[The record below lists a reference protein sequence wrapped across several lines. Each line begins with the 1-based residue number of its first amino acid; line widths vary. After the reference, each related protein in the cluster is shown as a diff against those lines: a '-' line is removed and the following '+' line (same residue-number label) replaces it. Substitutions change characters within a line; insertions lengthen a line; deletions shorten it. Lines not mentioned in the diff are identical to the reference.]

1 MVAVSET
8 SEPDVVVDV
17 TKTAQ
22 TIDGF
27 GTCFNE
33 LGWTSLSL
41 LDETVRE
48 SILKEMFAPGVGA
61 NFTICRMPVAAN
73 DFAIDWY
80 SYNETEGDFEMKNF
94 SIDHDRATL
103 IPFIQGA
110 QRYNPNIKIWAS
122 PWCPPS
128 WMKWNKHYASRSTTA
143 LAKRLKK
150 RQTGEETFMFRV
162 VDNELPED
170 RQAFEGAD
178 AFIQK
183 DAYFKAYALYFSK
196 FIDAYRQEGID
207 IFGVMPQNEFNS
219 DQPYPAVAGLWVDW
233 LPLWGNILAQLWQ
246 RKG

>member
-1 MVAVSET
+1 MVTQPEVVAVSET

-122 PWCPPS
+122 PC
-128 WMKWNKHYASRSTTA
+128 
-143 LAKRLKK
+143 
-150 RQTGEETFMFRV
+150 V
-162 VDNELPED
+162 LP
-170 RQAFEGAD
+170 RG
-178 AFIQK
+178 
-183 DAYFKAYALYFSK
+183 
-196 FIDAYRQEGID
+196 
-207 IFGVMPQNEFNS
+207 
-219 DQPYPAVAGLWVDW
+219 
-233 LPLWGNILAQLWQ
+233 
-246 RKG
+246 

>member
-80 SYNETEGDFEMKNF
+80 SYNETEGDFEEF
-94 SIDHDRATL
+94 LDRSRPGYLDPIHSRCPALQSEHQDLGLTL
-103 IPFIQGA
+103 V
-110 QRYNPNIKIWAS
+110 S
-122 PWCPPS
+122 S
-128 WMKWNKHYASRSTTA
+128 
-143 LAKRLKK
+143 L
-150 RQTGEETFMFRV
+150 
-162 VDNELPED
+162 VDEVE
-170 RQAFEGAD
+170 
-178 AFIQK
+178 
-183 DAYFKAYALYFSK
+183 
-196 FIDAYRQEGID
+196 
-207 IFGVMPQNEFNS
+207 
-219 DQPYPAVAGLWVDW
+219 
-233 LPLWGNILAQLWQ
+233 
-246 RKG
+246 